1 MWGGIKVMAIR
12 ELSQEEYNKI
22 RPRIIETSY
31 GLNNHSIFR
40 TYDDAVNCTKPISLN
55 GSPYK
60 GRKNKGKT
68 HIKDIVKLP
77 DGRFALLSRQLCI
90 DAGIPYIP
98 GNVVANES
106 ERFEKIEYDV
116 DKKKSEL
123 QVFGT
128 TETLKEEN
136 LEKRDVKICPKC
148 GNEISVSSKFCD
160 ECGTN
165 IEKYSSSVNLNL
177 NDNVIQRSQIGAASV
192 GNVNIQPNII
202 IPEKNNNSYLWF
214 GLILIF
220 IILILIFLI
229 K

>member
-1 MWGGIKVMAIR
+1 MAKR

-31 GLNNHSIFR
+31 GLHNHSIFK
-40 TYDDAVNCTKPISLN
+40 TYDDAVNCKKPISLN

-90 DAGIPYIP
+90 DAGIPYVP

-106 ERFEKIEYDV
+106 GRFENIEYGV
-116 DKKKSEL
+116 DNKNSEL
-123 QVFGT
+123 QVSAT
-128 TETLKEEN
+128 TETLNEEK
-136 LEKRDVKICPKC
+136 LEKRDVKVCPKC

-165 IEKYSSSVNLNL
+165 IKKHSSSVNLNL

-202 IPEKNNNSYLWF
+202 IPEKNNNNHFWF
-214 GLILIF
+214 GLILFF
-220 IILILIFLI
+220 IILLFIFLI

>member
-1 MWGGIKVMAIR
+1 MAIR
-12 ELSQEEYNKI
+12 ELSQEEFNKI

-90 DAGIPYIP
+90 DAGIPYVP

-106 ERFEKIEYDV
+106 EMFEKIESGV
-116 DKKKSEL
+116 DNKNLES
-123 QVFGT
+123 QVSAT
-128 TETLKEEN
+128 TETLNEEK
-136 LEKRDVKICPKC
+136 LEKRDVKVCPKC

-177 NDNVIQRSQIGAASV
+177 NDSVIQRSQIGAASV

-202 IPEKNNNSYLWF
+202 IPEKNSNSYLWF

>member
-1 MWGGIKVMAIR
+1 MAIR
-12 ELSQEEYNKI
+12 ELSQEEFNKI

-90 DAGIPYIP
+90 DAGIPYVP

-116 DKKKSEL
+116 DKKESEL
-123 QVFGT
+123 QVLGT

-136 LEKRDVKICPKC
+136 LEKRDVKVCPKC
-148 GNEISVSSKFCD
+148 GNEISRLSKYCY
-160 ECGTN
+160 ECGTK
-165 IEKYSSSVNLNL
+165 IEKHSSSVNLNL

>member
-1 MWGGIKVMAIR
+1 MAIR
-12 ELSQEEYNKI
+12 ELSQEEFNKI

-90 DAGIPYIP
+90 DAGIPYVP

-106 ERFEKIEYDV
+106 EMFEKIESGV
-116 DKKKSEL
+116 DNKNLES
-123 QVFGT
+123 QVSAT

-177 NDNVIQRSQIGAASV
+177 NDSVIQRSQIGAASV

-202 IPEKNNNSYLWF
+202 IPEKNSNSYLWF

>member
-1 MWGGIKVMAIR
+1 MEIR

-77 DGRFALLSRQLCI
+77 DGRLALLSRQLCI
-90 DAGIPYIP
+90 DAGIPYVP

-116 DKKKSEL
+116 DKKESEL
-123 QVFGT
+123 KVLGT

-136 LEKRDVKICPKC
+136 LEKRDVKVCSKC
-148 GNEISVSSKFCD
+148 GNEISRSSKFCYK
-160 ECGTN
+160 CGTK
-165 IEKYSSSVNLNL
+165 IEKHFSSVNLNS
-177 NDNVIQRSQIGAASV
+177 NDSVITRPPFGAASV

-220 IILILIFLI
+220 LILILIFLI

>member
-1 MWGGIKVMAIR
+1 MAIR

-90 DAGIPYIP
+90 DAGIPYVP
-98 GNVVANES
+98 GNLVANES
-106 ERFEKIEYDV
+106 ERFGKIEYNV

-136 LEKRDVKICPKC
+136 LEKRDVKVCPNC
-148 GNEISVSSKFCD
+148 GNEISSSSKFCD

-165 IEKYSSSVNLNL
+165 IEKHSSSVNLNL

-220 IILILIFLI
+220 IILIFIFLI

>member
-1 MWGGIKVMAIR
+1 MNNVR
-12 ELSQEEYNKI
+12 ELSREEYNKI
-22 RPRIIETSY
+22 KPLIVTTSY
-31 GLNNHSIFR
+31 GLNNHSIFN
-40 TYDDAVNCTKPISLN
+40 TYENALNCTKPISLN

-90 DAGIPYIP
+90 DAGIPYVP

-106 ERFEKIEYDV
+106 ERFEQIEYNV
-116 DKKKSEL
+116 TKKESEL
-123 QVFGT
+123 QVFAT
-128 TETLKEEN
+128 TDILKEEN
-136 LEKRDVKICPKC
+136 LEKRDVGICHNC
-148 GNEISVSSKFCD
+148 GNEISNLSKYCY

-165 IEKYSSSVNLNL
+165 IEKHTSSVNQNF
-177 NDNVIQRSQIGAASV
+177 NDSVITRSQIGAASV

-202 IPEKNNNSYLWF
+202 IPEKNSNSYLWF

>member
-1 MWGGIKVMAIR
+1 MAIR

-90 DAGIPYIP
+90 DAGIPYVP

-116 DKKKSEL
+116 DKKESEL
-123 QVFGT
+123 HVFGT

-136 LEKRDVKICPKC
+136 LKKRDVKVCPEC
-148 GNEISVSSKFCD
+148 GNEISNSSNYCY
-160 ECGTN
+160 ECGTK
-165 IEKYSSSVNLNL
+165 IEKHSSSMNL
-177 NDNVIQRSQIGAASV
+177 NDNVIVRSQIGTASV

>member
-1 MWGGIKVMAIR
+1 MAIR
-12 ELSQEEYNKI
+12 ELSQEEFNKI

-90 DAGIPYIP
+90 DAGIPYVP

-106 ERFEKIEYDV
+106 ERFEKIESGV
-116 DKKKSEL
+116 DNKNLES
-123 QVFGT
+123 QVSAT
-128 TETLKEEN
+128 TETLNEEK
-136 LEKRDVKICPKC
+136 LEKRDVKVCPKC

-202 IPEKNNNSYLWF
+202 IPEKNSNSYLWF

>member
-1 MWGGIKVMAIR
+1 MAIR
-12 ELSQEEYNKI
+12 ELSQEEFNKI

-90 DAGIPYIP
+90 DAGIPYVP

-106 ERFEKIEYDV
+106 EMFEKIESGV
-116 DKKKSEL
+116 DNKNLES
-123 QVFGT
+123 QVSAT
-128 TETLKEEN
+128 TETLKEEK
-136 LEKRDVKICPKC
+136 LEKRDVKVCPKC

-177 NDNVIQRSQIGAASV
+177 NDSVIQRSQIGAASV

-202 IPEKNNNSYLWF
+202 IPEKNSNSYLWF

>member
-1 MWGGIKVMAIR
+1 MMAIR

-90 DAGIPYIP
+90 DAGIPYVP

-123 QVFGT
+123 QVFAT

-136 LEKRDVKICPKC
+136 LEKRDVEVCPNC
-148 GNEISVSSKFCD
+148 GNEISSSSKFCD
-160 ECGTN
+160 ECGTK
-165 IEKYSSSVNLNL
+165 IEKHSSSVNQNF

-202 IPEKNNNSYLWF
+202 IPEKNNNSHLWF

-220 IILILIFLI
+220 IILIVIFLI